1 MVADKTFT
9 CTVLTPERKVLET
22 AATFAAIPA
31 YDGEVGILH
40 DRAPLL
46 CRLGVGILRL
56 DTPAGAQRI
65 FVDAG
70 FAEML
75 DNRLTV
81 LTEPRFAVPPA
92 FATVVARTF
101 SQRRKTLRNSLR
113 GMVDAAGM
121 AAAGL
126 DPAARPETLHPEQ
139 FAQLARLAE
148 SHPA

>member
-9 CTVLTPERKVLET
+9 CTVLTPERKVLDT
-22 AATFAAIPA
+22 PATFAAVPA
-31 YDGEVGILH
+31 FDGEVGILH

-56 DTPAGAQRI
+56 DTPQGAQRI

-81 LTEPRFAVPPA
+81 LTEQAA
-92 FATVVARTF
+92 FA
-101 SQRRKTLRNSLR
+101 KD
-113 GMVDAAGM
+113 VDVEAERAAES
-121 AAAGL
+121 
-126 DPAARPETLHPEQ
+126 AARQRHATTPQEQ
-139 FAQLARLAE
+139 AQRQRDIARATTKLKLVAG
-148 SHPA
+148 